1 MGTALNEV
9 QEIYNGMARRQQ
21 YAWEQNIAVMTRE
34 DHTAMHKKVR
44 ADIEKTAQAAGVGM
58 GKTACILTRYG
69 MRARQETGL
78 KELNSLLQE
87 IREAKDCK
95 EVVTRAGIAT
105 GYANAMC
112 HFGLMSENELKDV
125 IIVIGQAGEQ
135 AARRR
140 KDARRPFWMRI
151 ARKGAGL

>member
-1 MGTALNEV
+1 MQKQSRKWEGSVLVGTALNEV
-9 QEIYNGMARRQQ
+9 QEIYNGIARWQR
-21 YAWEQNIAVMTRE
+21 Y
-34 DHTAMHKKVR
+34 
-44 ADIEKTAQAAGVGM
+44 AQAAGVEM
-58 GKTACILTRYG
+58 RKAACILTRYG
-69 MRARQETGL
+69 MRAQQETGL

-87 IREAKDCK
+87 IRESKDCK
-95 EVVTRAGIAT
+95 DAIIRTGIAT

-151 ARKGAGL
+151 ARKEAEE